1 MIMRIILILIIGGCI
16 LLGACQDITP
26 GYLQTEYAGYTM
38 DSMVVKKVLDLMS
51 SPFCQTFK
59 REVIPILSLKLKRK
73 AVF

>member
-1 MIMRIILILIIGGCI
+1 MDTFLETPPRLNHEEIENLNRPTMSKEIESVIKNFPIM
-16 LLGACQDITP
+16 
-26 GYLQTEYAGYTM
+26 
-38 DSMVVKKVLDLMS
+38 KKVLDLMS